1 VATFGAPQMD
11 LDAVTEFARE
21 HGLKIV
27 EQSIGKR
34 LVRLAGTVQAI
45 NEAFGVVLDRSKL
58 ELLEARDHSKLG
70 TTRTSRENHATF
82 EGPGARPSRGVRE
95 HARRTVHRH
104 ELLVVGHV
112 PVCGTQR
119 SAARDDCGVRYPAG
133 AGNAGALSKRL
144 ASVPTTPWNACPD
157 GCFPPEHGDRDTGCR
172 KRNQDRK
179 PFAHPS
185 GQPTQLKCILP
196 VNTVDDDALRH
207 RINEPQTRLMTAKR
221 IKINLNQPDPT
232 RVLTRL
238 SREDEAHQ
246 TWPGT
251 IQGRSHE
258 NEAHE
263 TRPGADL
270 GLVA

>member
-1 VATFGAPQMD
+1 
-11 LDAVTEFARE
+11 
-21 HGLKIV
+21 
-27 EQSIGKR
+27 
-34 LVRLAGTVQAI
+34 
-45 NEAFGVVLDRSKL
+45 
-58 ELLEARDHSKLG
+58 
-70 TTRTSRENHATF
+70 
-82 EGPGARPSRGVRE
+82 
-95 HARRTVHRH
+95 
-104 ELLVVGHV
+104 
-112 PVCGTQR
+112 
-119 SAARDDCGVRYPAG
+119 
-133 AGNAGALSKRL
+133 
-144 ASVPTTPWNACPD
+144 
-157 GCFPPEHGDRDTGCR
+157 
-172 KRNQDRK
+172 
-179 PFAHPS
+179 
-185 GQPTQLKCILP
+185 
-196 VNTVDDDALRH
+196 LRH